1 MRKKLFVILMLVA
14 VAVFLSGCTE
24 FDQPITAES
33 EGIWNRFFVYPL
45 HFLIMYI
52 ANTIFNHGY
61 GLAIIIVTILLRVL
75 ILPLNIKQLK
85 SSQAMQMIQPE
96 LMALREKYSSKDAVT
111 QQKLQQETM
120 ALFQKH
126 GVNPLAGCL
135 PILVQMPIFI
145 ALYHAIV
152 RTEDIA
158 NYSFLWFELG
168 SPDILLA
175 VITFATTFI
184 QQKIMMGTMPQNAS
198 ANPQMQVML
207 YLLPIL
213 IGVFALFFPAALA
226 LYWAVGNLF
235 MIVQTYLVRR
245 PMMKQFE
252 EQQKTGGAKK

>member
-1 MRKKLFVILMLVA
+1 MRKNLIVIISLIA
-14 VAVFLSGCTE
+14 VTVFLSGCTQINE
-24 FDQPITAES
+24 PITPES
-33 EGIWNRFFVYPL
+33 EGFWNQFFVYPL
-45 HFLIMYI
+45 SFLITYI
-52 ANTIFNHGY
+52 AETIFNHGY
-61 GLAIIIVTILLRVL
+61 GLAIVIITILLRTL

-96 LMALREKYSSKDAVT
+96 LLALREKYASKDATT

-135 PILVQMPIFI
+135 PIIVQMPIFI

-152 RTEDIA
+152 RTEEIE
-158 NYSFLWFELG
+158 NYNFLWFELG
-168 SPDILLA
+168 SPDIILA
-175 VITFATTFI
+175 IITFATTFA
-184 QQKIMMGTMPQNAS
+184 QQKIMMSGMPAG

-207 YLLPIL
+207 YLLPIM

-226 LYWAVGNLF
+226 LYWAVGNIF
-235 MIVQTYLVRR
+235 MMVQTIFVRR

-252 EQQKTGGAKK
+252 QQNNGGSKK